1 MALYANVNTLYVGE
15 KTEFDQYWKVS
26 DVAISYEQKRA
37 TIQVC
42 GYTSEKASKSVDHK
56 GVRIRPLDRKII
68 TIKDEN
74 LFDEYFGIKSLS
86 RSNKNPLESAYEYLK
101 THIRDFKESIDA

>member
-15 KTEFDQYWKVS
+15 KTEFDQYWKIS

-42 GYTSEKASKSVDHK
+42 GYTSKKASKSVDHK
-56 GVRIRPLDRKII
+56 DVRIRPLDRKII
-68 TIKDEN
+68 TIKNEE
-74 LFDEYFGIKSLS
+74 LFEEYFGLKSLS
-86 RSNKNPLESAYEYLK
+86 RSNKNPLGSAYEYLK
-101 THIRDFKESIDA
+101 NHIKDFKDAIDA